1 VTLANASESTPTS
14 LLPMIADV
22 PCSATLDTMPEDFVR
37 LSSGELNYLVCAL
50 QYINKNI
57 QVHLEN
63 HTKVDGTELYA
74 KLFDAWEALDAPNN

>member
-1 VTLANASESTPTS
+1 MNSS
-14 LLPMIADV
+14 PMTADV
-22 PCSATLDTMPEDFVR
+22 PCSATPDMMPEDFVR
-37 LSSGELNYLVCAL
+37 LNSGELNYLVCAL

-74 KLFDAWEALDAPNN
+74 KLFAAWEALDDPNN